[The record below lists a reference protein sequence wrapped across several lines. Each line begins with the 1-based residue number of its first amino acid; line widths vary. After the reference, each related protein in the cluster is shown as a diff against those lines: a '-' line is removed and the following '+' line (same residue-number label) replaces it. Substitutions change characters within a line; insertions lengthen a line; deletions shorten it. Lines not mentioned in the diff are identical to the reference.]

1 MGYQTATTN
10 HAVQENNKGKTMSV
24 VMHNQIQIEA
34 DRERVFDYVTQPWLW
49 HEWHPNSKSAKAA
62 VDRLQVGD
70 TFDEVI
76 AVQPLAPLPPRL
88 IRQTHYVVEECVP
101 NSIWQVRGDTGDGW
115 LVIRYELEAVTTA
128 EGEQTRF
135 KRTLSFD
142 VSGLTRLLLPALKR
156 QMLKT
161 SVQALENLRRKLEAV

>member
-1 MGYQTATTN
+1 
-10 HAVQENNKGKTMSV
+10 MSV

-128 EGEQTRF
+128 QGEQTRF

-161 SVQALENLRRKLEAV
+161 SVQALENLRCKLEAV